1 MIDPTRKDGGADPQL
16 VEIIIGYDQR
26 TGQVSVKGPTDQELL
41 FFGMLE
47 LAKLAVIEKRRS
59 AGTAERPRIVV
70 PPPLATL
77 RGGH

>member
-1 MIDPTRKDGGADPQL
+1 M
-16 VEIIIGYDQR
+16 VEIFIRYDQR
-26 TGQVSVKGPTDQELL
+26 TGQVSVKGPTDQEML

-70 PPPLATL
+70 PPPLAAPT
-77 RGGH
+77 GGH